1 MSLAMRDTMVI
12 AKREIMERIKS
23 KWFLVMTVLG
33 PLGIIAMIVVPARL
47 AGRGAE
53 GSKVDIV
60 DATGVIGK
68 PLETALEAVLW
79 KPQII
84 AADTSDAAE
93 LARIHDKTIN
103 GYVRVP
109 KDALDGGA
117 IVYQGDNGSSQQ
129 VVITLREILR
139 SVVQAER
146 GVRAKIDPAQL
157 VSVLGPVNVETLHT
171 TGETSG
177 TSGMGSFL
185 LAYALAL
192 ILYIAI
198 TLYGV
203 GVMRSIVT
211 EKTSRVMELMVAAVK
226 PQALMAGKILG
237 VGAAGLLQLTVWLGM
252 GALTLAYRD
261 QLLGAFGV
269 HGGGAALP
277 DLGGPEV
284 VIVILYFIFGFF
296 FYASLYAAAG
306 ALVSSEQEAQQVQ
319 MPVTL
324 IMVVGLT
331 CLNLVSNDP
340 RGGASA
346 VMTMVPFWSPMLMP
360 MRYVLGGASLGQVAL
375 SLGILAISTYLVV
388 RVAAKIY
395 RVGILLYGKRPGVR
409 ELLRWLRY

>member
-12 AKREIMERIKS
+12 AKRELMERIKS
-23 KWFLVMTVLG
+23 KWFVVMTVLG
-33 PLGIIAMIVVPARL
+33 PIGIIAMIVVPALL

-60 DATGVIGK
+60 DATGVIAK
-68 PLETALEAVLW
+68 PLETALDAVHW

-84 AADTSDAAE
+84 AADTTDAAE
-93 LARIHDKTIN
+93 LARIHDKSIN

-109 KDALDGGA
+109 RDALDGGA

-157 VSVLGPVNVETLHT
+157 VTVLGPVNVETLHT

-296 FYASLYAAAG
+296 FYSALYAAAG

-375 SLGILAISTYLVV
+375 SLGILAVSTYLVV
-388 RVAAKIY
+388 TVAAKIY
-395 RVGILLYGKRPGVR
+395 RVGILLYGKRPSVR